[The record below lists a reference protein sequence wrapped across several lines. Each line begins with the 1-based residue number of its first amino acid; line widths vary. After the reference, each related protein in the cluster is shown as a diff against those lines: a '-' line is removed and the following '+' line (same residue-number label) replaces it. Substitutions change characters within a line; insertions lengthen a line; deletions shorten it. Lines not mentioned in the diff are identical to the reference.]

1 MRRLTV
7 GVLACALTIA
17 LSACA
22 KQTTQPDE
30 TRPPARRAIPN
41 DSPLAKVKEGMG
53 MKEVADLIGQPTD
66 TNAHIT
72 GKAFIPFYFGS
83 GSTEVQAFYKGMGRV
98 IYSGGGVG
106 GGPRVISVEYDPSE
120 SGYSR

>member
-1 MRRLTV
+1 MRRFTV

-17 LSACA
+17 MSGCA
-22 KQTTQPDE
+22 KQTTRSDE
-30 TRPPARRAIPN
+30 TRPAAGAAIPSG
-41 DSPLAKVKEGMG
+41 SPLAKVKEGMG

-83 GSTEVQAFYKGMGRV
+83 GSTEVEAFYKGMGRIV
-98 IYSGGGVG
+98 YSGGGLG
-106 GGPRVISVEYDPSE
+106 GGPRVIEVEYDPTE
-120 SGYSR
+120 SGYRR